1 MAVTTESLQGG
12 NVAGVLGLGGIKI
25 GTIGTVFLWIFV
37 LLVLFGGIAGF
48 IIWWVMRKAYNKNIW
63 IFGKVAGVPMLKF
76 IDKAKTIKFGMAGD
90 RLIYLKK
97 TKKYLSPPQIQMGK
111 DIYWYYEREDGEYIN
126 FSLDDLDEILKKAGC
141 YYVDTDM
148 RMQRLG
154 IEKNL
159 RDRLDKKS
167 WLEKYGALVGG
178 IVFMIM
184 VTVCLVVLFSKL
196 KDVATAIDMMA
207 NNVGKMATAVENF
220 YKGKTGESPANSG
233 LVPALMFPIFW
244 WRSKRWQKFQLK
256 SQQ

>member
-12 NVAGVLGLGGIKI
+12 NIAGVLGLGGIKL
-25 GTIGTVFLWIFV
+25 GTIGNVFLWIFIIIV
-37 LLVLFGGIAGF
+37 LVGSIAGF
-48 IIWWVMRKAYNKNIW
+48 IIWWVMRKAYSKQIW

-76 IDKAKTIKFGMAGD
+76 IDKAKLVAFGMAGD
-90 RLIYLKK
+90 KLIYLKK
-97 TKKYLSPPQIQMGK
+97 SKKYLSPPQIQMGK
-111 DIYWYYEREDGEYIN
+111 NIYWYYEREDGEFIN
-126 FSLDDLDEILKKAGC
+126 FSLNDLDEILKKAGC

-159 RDRLDKKS
+159 RDRLDRKS

-196 KDVATAIDMMA
+196 KDVATAIDSMA
-207 NNVGKMATAVENF
+207 SSVGQMATAVEKF
-220 YKGKTGESPANSG
+220 YVKRTGGESPSDISG
-233 LVPALMFPIFW
+233 LTPVFMLPIYW
-244 WRSKRWQKFQLK
+244 WKSRRW
-256 SQQ
+256 